1 MCGIAGIV
9 RPREGQPVTEAALL
23 RMARAIRHRGPDGY
37 GLALDAGAGLVS
49 TRLAIVDLPCGWQPL
64 DSGQRGDLLVYNGE
78 VYNHIE
84 LREEL
89 RAAGESFS
97 TTSDTEVVQRLLQR
111 EGHRALDRFN
121 GQFALAW
128 WQPDRRRLTLVRDR
142 FGVRPLHYALLGD
155 GSLVF
160 GSEAKALFASG
171 EVSARPDLAGLDE
184 VFTLWGA
191 RPRRTAF
198 LGVDQ
203 LPPGGLLVWERGRIV
218 EQRRWWEPDYG
229 ASDPP
234 SADLREL
241 LGDSVSLRLRADVP
255 VGAYLSGGL
264 DSSLISALA
273 QIEKQGELRTFSIAF
288 KDPQYDER
296 AHQEAVARALGTSH
310 HVVEAGPGE
319 IARALPA
326 VLRHTETPL
335 VRTAPVP
342 LYLLAEQVRAHD
354 LTVVITGEGADELFW
369 GYDLFKEVVVREL
382 SRTEPERAKAM
393 LEEFYPYLG
402 GGGARRG
409 PAFTRFLLET
419 GSPDDPLGSHLTR
432 AEATATVKAFY
443 RPEVAEEIG
452 EGASLGR
459 LRDDLPAEFGDLST
473 LERAAWLEVATLLE
487 PYLLAAQGDRVAMA
501 HGVEGRFPFL
511 DDRVFDYSTEL
522 PAERKLEG
530 MRDKVAL
537 RDVAADLLPEEIVAR
552 PKQPYRAPEVV
563 PFFGSE
569 APEWV
574 EEAMSPAALAETG
587 IWDAG
592 RVAGLLQRCR
602 AGRATGIREGMALV
616 GILSTQLWHEE
627 FCGAGAGAY
636 PAETAEPHVRID
648 RSAPSKAGE
657 AA

>member
-9 RPREGQPVTEAALL
+9 RADSGQPVAEAALL

-64 DSGQRGDLLVYNGE
+64 SSGPDGDLLVYNGE

-84 LREEL
+84 LRDEL
-89 RAAGESFS
+89 VANGESFETS
-97 TTSDTEVVQRLLQR
+97 SDTEVVLRLLER
-111 EGHRALDRFN
+111 EGLDALRRFN
-121 GQFALAW
+121 GQFAFAW
-128 WQPDRRRLTLVRDR
+128 WEPGPRRLTLVRDR
-142 FGVRPLHYALLGD
+142 FGVRPLHYALAGD
-155 GSLVF
+155 GTLIF

-171 EVSARPDLAGLDE
+171 EVEARPDLAGIDE

-191 RPRRTAF
+191 RPPRTAF

-218 EQRRWWEPDYG
+218 ERRKWWTPEYG
-229 ASDPP
+229 SQG
-234 SADLREL
+234 SANSDLRGL
-241 LGDSVSLRLRADVP
+241 LGDSVRLRLRADVP

-273 QIEKQGELRTFSIAF
+273 QIEKGGELRTFSIAF
-288 KDPQYDER
+288 ADPRYDER
-296 AHQEAVARALGTSH
+296 AHQEAVARALGTQH
-310 HVVEAGPGE
+310 HVVEAGPRE
-319 IARALPA
+319 IAQALPA

-342 LYLLAEQVRAHD
+342 LFLLAQQVRAND

-382 SRTEPERAKAM
+382 GRREPERARAM

-419 GSPDDPLGSHLTR
+419 GSAGDPLGSHLTR
-432 AEATATVKAFY
+432 AGATATVKAFY
-443 RPEVAEEIG
+443 RPEIAAEIG
-452 EGASLGR
+452 EDASLDR
-459 LRDDLPAEFGDLST
+459 LRGELPRAFDGWTT

-511 DDRVFDYSTEL
+511 DHRVFDYAAEL
-522 PAERKLEG
+522 PPERKLDG
-530 MRDKVAL
+530 LRDKVAL
-537 RDVAADLLPEEIVAR
+537 RELAADLLPEEIVDR

-563 PFFGSE
+563 PFFGPD

-574 EEAMSPAALAETG
+574 EESLSPAALATTS
-587 IWDAG
+587 IWDPD
-592 RVAGLLQRCR
+592 RVAGLVQRCR

-616 GILSTQLWHEE
+616 GILSTQLWHDA
-627 FCGAGAGAY
+627 FCGAGAEAY
-636 PAETAEPHVRID
+636 LPETAEPRVRID
-648 RSAPSKAGE
+648 RSAPSPAGE